1 MGLIAGIGAIGCV
14 IGNLLSGW
22 LSEMIGRKKTLVLVG
37 VPQLI
42 SWILLLS
49 NDFMMT
55 LIGRAALGIVAGFSF
70 VVTPVFVAEISDDE

>member
-1 MGLIAGIGAIGCV
+1 MIAGIGAMGCV

-22 LSEMIGRKKTLVLVG
+22 LSEMIGRKMTLVLVG

-42 SWILLLS
+42 SWVLLLK
-49 NDFMMT
+49 NDYMMT
-55 LIGRAALGIVAGFSF
+55 LIGRAILGVVAGFSF